1 VLACLP
7 KTHFGPVL
15 SIGSGGVAIELYRDV
30 TYLAQP
36 TTGEHVMAALGKLKL
51 RDAAG
56 SFRDKPAA

>member
-1 VLACLP
+1 
-7 KTHFGPVL
+7 VL